1 MWAKPIPA
9 IFYVPALQSTM
20 PAAVPL
26 VSDDDVEMGD
36 ACGDGIL
43 ALASPQGG
51 AQVDAQL
58 DAQLN
63 EMVSALDAVDA
74 AESTT
79 PTMSTPA
86 LRPARSAEVEA
97 RRWYTEALAAKD
109 KEIADLKRK
118 EAASQQTAADLQKK
132 NARQMTT
139 ISELRAGKAAAD
151 EKAASSY
158 RKMRGATESG
168 LIKARAEVR
177 DDLEKQEAMCL
188 RMLEEKRSL

>member
-9 IFYVPALQSTM
+9 IFYVPAFQSTM

-36 ACGDGIL
+36 TGDDGIL

-51 AQVDAQL
+51 ARVDAQL
-58 DAQLN
+58 DAQLD

-86 LRPARSAEVEA
+86 LRPARAPRSRLGGGTP
-97 RRWYTEALAAKD
+97 RRSPQRT
-109 KEIADLKRK
+109 R
-118 EAASQQTAADLQKK
+118 
-132 NARQMTT
+132 R
-139 ISELRAGKAAAD
+139 
-151 EKAASSY
+151 SS
-158 RKMRGATESG
+158 T
-168 LIKARAEVR
+168 
-177 DDLEKQEAMCL
+177 
-188 RMLEEKRSL
+188 